1 MKDLTPGNHI
11 YVWRRRTRRGMPI
24 PPYQHHAILAD
35 DTTVITYTGE
45 PGWVDADV
53 AEISRVP
60 LDLFTRGA
68 RIRVQRHKAGFAPA
82 ETLSRAE
89 SRLGE
94 ANYGLLT
101 RNCEHFA
108 TWCATGQWRSRQ
120 VERGQLLLV
129 VMFLAA
135 GPVVRRLGGRGGQG
149 GNA

>member
-1 MKDLTPGNHI
+1 MKDLIPGNHI
-11 YVWRRRTRRGMPI
+11 YVWRMSTRQGMPI

-45 PGWVDADV
+45 PGWVEADV

-60 LDLFTRGA
+60 LDVFTRGA
-68 RIRVQRHKAGFAPA
+68 RIRVQRHRGGYAPA
-82 ETLSRAE
+82 ETLGRAE

-94 ANYGLLT
+94 TNYGLLT

-135 GPVVRRLGGRGGQG
+135 GPALKALGRGRGK
-149 GNA
+149 A